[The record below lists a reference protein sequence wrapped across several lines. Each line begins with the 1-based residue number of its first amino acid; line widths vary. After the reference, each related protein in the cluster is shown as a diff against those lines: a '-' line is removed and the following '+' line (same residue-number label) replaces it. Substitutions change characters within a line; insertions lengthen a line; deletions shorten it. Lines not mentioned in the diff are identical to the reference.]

1 MSVTKTNSSEIENSN
16 PHLLRDAIQDFLFQ
30 RQQVAKGFDRP
41 NWLQTGFRDFDQAI
55 GGLRLGSLT
64 TLASRP
70 SMGRSA
76 LALNIASNLAVS
88 KNIGVLYLS
97 LEMPVQHLTARLLSQ
112 LALVEVRDLYESH
125 VDWSQ
130 DQEMNVAIQR
140 IASVPLS
147 LLHCPYVD
155 VESICDKVR
164 QLKKTT
170 PLTLL
175 VIDDLAYVNLSI
187 NESQAIASYEAA
199 MQALKYLASELKI
212 AILLLSPLNRDL
224 EDRENK
230 RPIFSDLPSVAIAKH
245 SDMLLFLYRD
255 EVYDPEGEN
264 RNKAELIVARNDF
277 GPMGVIH
284 LGVELKCHRFLNL

>member
-1 MSVTKTNSSEIENSN
+1 MSVTKTNSLEIDNSN
-16 PHLLRDAIQDFLFQ
+16 PHLLKDAVQDFLFQ

-41 NWLQTGFRDFDQAI
+41 NWLQTGFRDFDQAF

-76 LALNIASNLAVS
+76 LALNIAANAAVS
-88 KNIGVLYLS
+88 QNIGVLYLS
-97 LEMPVQHLTARLLSQ
+97 LEMSVQHLAARLLSQ
-112 LALVEVRDLYESH
+112 LARVEVRDLYESH
-125 VDWSQ
+125 IDWSR
-130 DQEMNVAIQR
+130 DQGMSVAIQR
-140 IASVPLS
+140 IASAPLS

-155 VESICDKVR
+155 VESICDRVR

-175 VIDDLAYVNLSI
+175 VIDDLAYVNLSV
-187 NESQAIASYEAA
+187 NDSRAIASYEAA

-224 EDRENK
+224 EDRENQ
-230 RPIFSDLPSVAIAKH
+230 RPIFSDLPSVAIARH

-277 GPMGVIH
+277 GPTGVVH
-284 LGVELKCHRFLNL
+284 LGVELKYHRFLNL

>member
-1 MSVTKTNSSEIENSN
+1 MSVTKTNSLEIDNSN
-16 PHLLRDAIQDFLFQ
+16 PHLLKDAVQDFLFQ

-41 NWLQTGFRDFDQAI
+41 NWLQTGFRDFDQAF

-76 LALNIASNLAVS
+76 LALNIAANAAVS
-88 KNIGVLYLS
+88 QNIGVLYLS
-97 LEMPVQHLTARLLSQ
+97 LEMSVQNLAARLLSQ
-112 LALVEVRDLYESH
+112 LAQVEVRDLYESH
-125 VDWSQ
+125 IDWSR
-130 DQEMNVAIQR
+130 DQGMSVAIQR
-140 IASVPLS
+140 IASAPLS

-155 VESICDKVR
+155 VESICDRVR
-164 QLKKTT
+164 QLKKAT

-175 VIDDLAYVNLSI
+175 VIDDLAYVNLASKDGH
-187 NESQAIASYEAA
+187 EIASYELA
-199 MQALKYLASELKI
+199 MQSLKQLAGELKI
-212 AILLLSPLNRDL
+212 AILLLSPLNRDP

-230 RPIFSDLPSVAIAKH
+230 RPIFSDLPSVAIARH

-255 EVYDPEGEN
+255 EVYDPEDEN

-277 GPMGVIH
+277 GPTGVIH
-284 LGVELKCHRFLNL
+284 LGVELKYHRFLNL